1 MLDFH
6 STTLFN
12 IQIQPNGDIR
22 GESIYPPNYQYY
34 TQVVTVPAAAST
46 QTLCHRVWVTQTMCI
61 PDWVSR

>member
-34 TQVVTVPAAAST
+34 THVVTVPAAAST
-46 QTLCHRVWVTQTMCI
+46 QTLCI